1 RGLSSVDD
9 SATAYSGPH
18 VVAASGASA
27 SSGLRRQILL
37 DEPRTQ
43 TDVDLNER
51 PRADATEAVDLA
63 VLHDGDIT
71 RRVLGLLALDDPEAA
86 ARLDE
91 LHFVVWMPV
100 RCRTAAGL
108 SVEEERRDADVA
120 ILCANEMM

>member
-1 RGLSSVDD
+1 M
-9 SATAYSGPH
+9 
-18 VVAASGASA
+18 
-27 SSGLRRQILL
+27 
-37 DEPRTQ
+37 
-43 TDVDLNER
+43 DVDLNER
-51 PRADATEAVDLA
+51 LRADATEAVNLA
-63 VLHDGDIT
+63 CLDDQDIT
-71 RRVLGLLALDDPEAA
+71 GTRFELLALDDPEAA